1 MTKKIALVWRNLT
14 KFQRVWLIGSPL
26 AILILGILSG
36 DSLINIT
43 IGVSGMWYV
52 AYYAVIAN
60 KYSFIFAIVYVL
72 LYTVICL
79 QNGVV
84 LDALQNVILIPIYIA
99 SYIHWGKANVKP
111 ENLDKKHTIM
121 LLLSAIA
128 VLIGLYFLSQVL
140 HGNYSILDSL
150 NTTCTLYAMILGYY
164 GMSLNW
170 AFWSINNVASAI
182 VFFLAL
188 FTPTGSITVFAM
200 KMIFVINGFIGWYN
214 FTKLGN
220 VKNNEEN

>member
-1 MTKKIALVWRNLT
+1 MKEMIRSLT

-36 DSLINIT
+36 DSLMNIA

-84 LDALQNVILIPIYIA
+84 LDALQNVILIPIYIV

-128 VLIGLYFLSQVL
+128 VLVGLYFLSQAL

-164 GMSLNW
+164 GMSINW

-214 FTKLGN
+214 FTKLGKA
-220 VKNNEEN
+220 KNNEEN

>member
-1 MTKKIALVWRNLT
+1 MKEMIRSLT
-14 KFQRVWLIGSPL
+14 KFQRAWLLGSPL
-26 AILILGILSG
+26 AILILGIISG
-36 DSLINIT
+36 DSLMNIA

-52 AYYAVIAN
+52 AYYATVAN
-60 KYSFIFAIVYVL
+60 KYSFIFAVVYVS
-72 LYTVICL
+72 LYTFICL

-128 VLIGLYFLSQVL
+128 VLVGLYFLSQAL

-214 FTKLGN
+214 FTKLGKA
-220 VKNNEEN
+220 KNNEEN